1 MMNYEKIKSH
11 DGSKIEG
18 PLLIKPIKFED
29 SRGFF
34 MEAWNQKKFDT
45 IFDKSVKFVQ
55 DNFSHSKKGVVRGLH
70 LQKKPHEQGK
80 LVRCISGEIYDV
92 IVDLRKDSITFAK
105 WFGINLSSENNYQL
119 WIPEG
124 FAHGFLAISE
134 TAEISYKT
142 TTYWER
148 ESEITIMWNE
158 ADIGIKWPL
167 SENYIK
173 NAIISKKDL
182 EGISLSNYQNIN
194 FAK

>member
-1 MMNYEKIKSH
+1 
-11 DGSKIEG
+11 
-18 PLLIKPIKFED
+18 
-29 SRGFF
+29 
-34 MEAWNQKKFDT
+34 
-45 IFDKSVKFVQ
+45 
-55 DNFSHSKKGVVRGLH
+55 
-70 LQKKPHEQGK
+70 
-80 LVRCISGEIYDV
+80 V